1 VLDSKEL
8 DVTGTLECGEAV
20 PCAAPDA
27 SDMNFELT
35 VPDVDRAEPPCG
47 GLHGWPD
54 TKLVRTGGSQAAQF
68 TPQGTP
74 ASTQDRWI
82 MIDTIL
88 DLLQGQV
95 PDQPAFQPP
104 SMTAI
109 SRLSQVSP
117 DAPNLCPQQNIV
129 AALSLAV
136 NDALLGS
143 HQRLERFLPSDPT
156 IEQLLQ
162 ARGAANNMA
171 REPARLYLRYL
182 YSAILTWAADRGAIK
197 WSIRKRPPTALPKW
211 RFARVKEYIDLHIEE
226 PIRLADLAKVA
237 GLSRMHF
244 AAQFRAYRGIS
255 PCEFVMMQRMRR
267 AQVLLGDPLK
277 TLAEVAFSVG
287 FQPQA
292 HFTTVF
298 HRFVGNTPGCW
309 RKTQPR
315 ETTHLA

>member
-1 VLDSKEL
+1 M
-8 DVTGTLECGEAV
+8 TGTLECGESV
-20 PCAAPDA
+20 VCPVSDAA
-27 SDMNFELT
+27 DMNFELT
-35 VPDVDRAEPPCG
+35 VSDVDRAELSYG
-47 GLHGWPD
+47 GLRGRAD
-54 TKLVRTGGSQAAQF
+54 TNLVRNGGSQAAQF
-68 TPQGTP
+68 TSPGTP

-88 DLLQGQV
+88 DMLQGQV
-95 PDQPAFQPP
+95 PEQPAFQPP

-117 DAPNLCPQQNIV
+117 RAPNPCPQPNIV

-143 HQRLERFLPSDPT
+143 PQRLERFLPSDPT

-162 ARGAANNMA
+162 ARAAANAMA

-182 YSAILTWAADRGAIK
+182 YSAILTWAAERDAIK
-197 WSIRKRPPTALPKW
+197 WSVRKRPPTALPKW

-244 AAQFRAYRGIS
+244 AAQFRTYTGIS
-255 PCEFVMMQRMRR
+255 PCKFVMMQRMRR
-267 AQVLLGDPLK
+267 AQVLLGNPQK

-287 FQPQA
+287 FQTQA

-298 HRFVGNTPGCW
+298 HRIVGNTPGCW
-309 RKTQPR
+309 RRTQPR